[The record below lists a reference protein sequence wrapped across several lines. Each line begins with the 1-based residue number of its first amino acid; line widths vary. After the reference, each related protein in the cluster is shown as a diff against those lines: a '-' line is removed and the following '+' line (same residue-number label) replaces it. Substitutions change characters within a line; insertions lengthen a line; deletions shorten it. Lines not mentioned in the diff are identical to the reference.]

1 MNISADLKK
10 KLLKFLKTQK
20 NPELLSAYLFCVEQS
35 LKLNPVVF
43 VKNKIVYQ
51 TPEDAVQ
58 KLESEG
64 KIWRETEIKIGIGK
78 PTVNE
83 DTKRI
88 YICPFTGK
96 VFADNVYA
104 NPLDAIYDWLSKCKE
119 NTERQAGVPVKRFLV
134 SDDKAVIRNYM
145 QPVKE
150 PIVKTVF
157 SSVISGRLFDSRE
170 FIIEEFKK
178 NYLKSMT
185 LVEVQNQNRFQ
196 LEDSFLILLQGFLLE
211 EKISAFVEALAEDS
225 AFYNY
230 ISKWVDITE

>member
-1 MNISADLKK
+1 MNISVDLKK

-20 NPELLSAYLFCVEQS
+20 NPELLSAYLFCVEQN
-35 LKLNPVVF
+35 LKLSPVVF
-43 VKNKIVYQ
+43 IKNKVVYQ
-51 TPEDAVQ
+51 TLEDAVQ
-58 KLESEG
+58 KLEAEG
-64 KIWRETEIKIGIGK
+64 KIWRETEIKIGVGK
-78 PTVNE
+78 PTVNK

-96 VFADNVYA
+96 VFADNVYS

-134 SDDKAVIRNYM
+134 SDDKAVIQNYM
-145 QPVKE
+145 QPIKE

-157 SSVISGRLFDSRE
+157 SSIVSGRLFDSKE
-170 FIIEEFKK
+170 IIIEEFKK
-178 NYLKSMT
+178 NYLKFMT

-196 LEDSFLILLQGFLLE
+196 LEDSFLVLLQGFLLE
-211 EKISAFVEALAEDS
+211 EKITAFVEALAEDS
-225 AFYNY
+225 VFHSY